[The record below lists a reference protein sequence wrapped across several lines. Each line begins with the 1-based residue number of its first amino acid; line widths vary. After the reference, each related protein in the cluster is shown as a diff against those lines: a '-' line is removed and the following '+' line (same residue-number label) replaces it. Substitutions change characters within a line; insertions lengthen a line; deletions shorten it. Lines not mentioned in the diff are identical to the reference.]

1 MANAVKLMPFILKWE
16 GGYICDK
23 DDLGGATNKGI
34 TLNTFRHYYGQNKTV
49 EDLKNLSTAHWLY
62 IFKEGFWNRWKADEI
77 KSQSVANILVDWL
90 WASGIYGIS
99 RVQRYLGLTVDGIV
113 GEKTISKINS
123 ENPKSLFNEIKLLRL
138 SFIEEICKSRPQN
151 NKFKQGWINRI
162 NAIKYQD

>member
-16 GGYICDK
+16 GGYIYDK

-49 EDLKNLSTAHWLY
+49 EDLKRLSTAQWLY
-62 IFKEGFWNRWKADEI
+62 IFKAGFWNRWKADEI

-123 ENPKSLFNEIKLLRL
+123 ENPESLFNEIKLLRL

-151 NKFKQGWINRI
+151 NKFKKGWINRI
-162 NAIKYQD
+162 NSIKYQD

>member
-1 MANAVKLMPFILKWE
+1 MANANKLMPFILKYE
-16 GGYICDK
+16 GGFVCDK

-34 TLNTFRHYYGQNKTV
+34 TLNTYKHYYGQNKTV
-49 EDLKNLSTAHWLY
+49 NDLKNMTMSQWLY
-62 IFKEGFWNRWKADEI
+62 VFKEGFWNKWKADEI

-113 GEKTISKINS
+113 GEKTIAKVNS
-123 ENPKSLFNEIKLLRL
+123 ENPQSLFNEIKLLRL
-138 SFIEEICKSRPQN
+138 SFIEEICKSRPKN
-151 NKFKQGWINRI
+151 NKFKHGWINRI

>member
-1 MANAVKLMPFILKWE
+1 MANANKLMPLILKYE
-16 GGYICDK
+16 GGFVCDK

-34 TLNTFRHYYGQNKTV
+34 TLNTYRHYYGQNKTAN
-49 EDLKNLSTAHWLY
+49 DLKNMTMSQWLY

-90 WASGIYGIS
+90 WTSGIYGIS

-113 GEKTISKINS
+113 GKNTIAKVNS
-123 ENPKSLFNEIKLLRL
+123 ENPQSLFSEIKLLRL

-162 NAIKYQD
+162 NAFKYQD